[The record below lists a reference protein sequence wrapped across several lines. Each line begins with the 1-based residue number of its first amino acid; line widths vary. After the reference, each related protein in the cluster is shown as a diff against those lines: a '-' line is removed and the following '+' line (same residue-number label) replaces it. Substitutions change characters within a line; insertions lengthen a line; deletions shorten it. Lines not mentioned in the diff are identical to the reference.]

1 MAMAT
6 PPSRE
11 TASPEMNRMDRR
23 YDPSPDSSAVLF
35 NKPKRAASYDPNA
48 LADPVQRDGSHEDS
62 SAIPLHATRYAAGD
76 HTSKSPR
83 IRAGHGR
90 HTSEALSSAASPS
103 ASTTASTS
111 NDGRLG
117 RSMSLFRS
125 KSRRHTHSKVITQ
138 STLPPVPQVPILQH
152 SGKDISR
159 LLTLDDVI
167 LIRICRFFDIDNLL
181 KFAHVSQRCRAMAA
195 RSLQLAL
202 QRTVLKATLCQERK
216 AVFSLEFIFQH
227 MDPSSLCAVFRASQL
242 KSRRYFEN
250 SALARPQVQAL
261 TLVTPDG
268 YHHPLF
274 SLAGFHPQSMTERDV
289 DRAATLLSR
298 PFELN
303 IKDKGFYRVSSTT
316 SFMVDT
322 PFFPAQPLL
331 DRLTPFAL
339 DSHTGHNPPTW
350 EMIYKVDR
358 QLPNYP
364 ARMQQHQEKLQHTRV
379 SGNSGSGAHPLV
391 PSSPTRSTAST
402 HSRTS
407 TSSDG
412 AAPASPTAPK
422 KRSPL
427 SRNMAP
433 TSSPTSNGSATKAFS
448 PLPDI
453 QTGPSLQSIV
463 PASKEEGAKL
473 GRRPTVVRPPPEG
486 WGPLPPVA
494 PPAPVNL
501 SHQLGTR
508 TVPGGV
514 GVGGSGGGGG
524 ALPSSH
530 GTVSTSSVPPM
541 SGSNMPLEPSCLEP
555 ELAEETERFLTL
567 LFIQFPVQTLFPHVA
582 MPASKKNTGGLV
594 GKLGRSLT
602 LKKH

>member
-1 MAMAT
+1 MVH
-6 PPSRE
+6 S
-11 TASPEMNRMDRR
+11 
-23 YDPSPDSSAVLF
+23 YDPSPDSSTALLTVHR
-35 NKPKRAASYDPNA
+35 PKQTSSYDRNA
-48 LADPVQRDGSHEDS
+48 LVDPVQRDGSPDDP
-62 SAIPLHATRYAAGD
+62 SAIPLHNTRYATGELNGR
-76 HTSKSPR
+76 SPR
-83 IRAGHGR
+83 ARASHGR
-90 HTSEALSSAASPS
+90 QTSEALSSAASPG

-111 NDGRLG
+111 SDSRVG

-125 KSRRHTHSKVITQ
+125 KSRRHTHSKVVTQ
-138 STLPPVPQVPILQH
+138 STLPPVPQLPIPQH
-152 SGKDISR
+152 TGKDTSR
-159 LLTLDDVI
+159 FLTLDDVI
-167 LIRICRFFDIDNLL
+167 LIRICRYFDIDNLL
-181 KFAHVSQRCRAMAA
+181 KFAHVSQRCRAMTA
-195 RSLQLAL
+195 RSLQLIL

-216 AVFSLEFIFQH
+216 ALFSLEFIFQH

-268 YHHPLF
+268 LHHPLF
-274 SLAGFHPQSMTERDV
+274 TLAGFHPESMTGRDV

-298 PFELN
+298 PFQLD
-303 IKDKGFYRVSSTT
+303 IKDKGFYRVSSST
-316 SFMVDT
+316 SFMIDT

-339 DSHTGHNPPTW
+339 DSHAGHAQPVW

-364 ARMQQHQEKLQHTRV
+364 ARMQQHQEKLQSARL
-379 SGNSGSGAHPLV
+379 NSHGGSGTLPAM
-391 PSSPTRSTAST
+391 PSSPTRSIASIQ
-402 HSRTS
+402 SRTS
-407 TSSDG
+407 ISSDG
-412 AAPASPTAPK
+412 PVPASPTTPK

-427 SRNMAP
+427 SRKMADATAP
-433 TSSPTSNGSATKAFS
+433 LSSPGSNGSGPFVASGLPSVTKPFA

-453 QTGPSLQSIV
+453 QTGPSLHAVV
-463 PASKEEGAKL
+463 PAVKDDGAKL

-494 PPAPVNL
+494 PPMLPNL

-508 TVPGGV
+508 TVPGG
-514 GVGGSGGGGG
+514 GVVGGGGG
-524 ALPSSH
+524 AASVVPLAH
-530 GTVSTSSVPPM
+530 GGLCTSSVTPL
-541 SGSNMPLEPSCLEP
+541 SGSHMPLEPSCLEP

-567 LFIQFPVQTLFPHVA
+567 LFIQFPIQTLFPHVA
-582 MPASKKNTGGLV
+582 MHAPKKYTGGLV
-594 GKLGRSLT
+594 GKIGRSLT